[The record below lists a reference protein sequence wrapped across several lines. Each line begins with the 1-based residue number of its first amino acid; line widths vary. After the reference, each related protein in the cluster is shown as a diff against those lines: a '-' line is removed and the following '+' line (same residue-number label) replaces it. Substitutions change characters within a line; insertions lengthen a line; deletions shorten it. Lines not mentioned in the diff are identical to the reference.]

1 MSDLAVI
8 RLPDCKTLPSPEG
21 GDYLECFIPYN
32 NGRNRRDINST
43 GKHLLIYVIFTIIL
57 LTDCYT
63 EEDLGI
69 RYNGTVSTT
78 ESGRMCQSW
87 DSNTPHFHP
96 ITSLHRY
103 YLEDHNYCRNPEGR
117 GKRPWCYTM
126 DPTVRWEYC
135 DVLNCSAILESTAA
149 TSNSSEVVMIG
160 VAVVIPVLIIL
171 ILAMIV
177 IIFILRR
184 ATRKKQQL
192 PYPFKPHVDKGDDSC
207 VNNQYYDPTLF
218 NYEKLPNI
226 PRENITYIGDLGE
239 GNFGMVMKG
248 EAKGITL
255 KEPSTLVAIKV
266 LKEGSNKDAKND
278 FIKEAVHM
286 NQFDHP
292 NILKLLGVCFDKEPL
307 CLIFEYM
314 DLGDLNNYLRRTAIS
329 CSQSSST
336 LTMQQLAD
344 MAVHVAAGLEYLAV
358 RHFVHRDLATRNC
371 LINEKLFVKIS
382 DFGLSKD
389 VYCKDYYRLG
399 EKSVLPI
406 RWMPPEA
413 ILYSTFTTQSDIW
426 SFGIVLWEIF
436 SSGTQPYCALSNEE
450 VVERVTNGQIL
461 RCPSG
466 CPKELYG
473 LMVRCWASEPKER
486 PTAAEVYK
494 DLLKWSPPDDTADC
508 KQPLGY
514 VFMKPSLSSSP
525 GEATPTQLEE
535 TAV

>member
-1 MSDLAVI
+1 M
-8 RLPDCKTLPSPEG
+8 
-21 GDYLECFIPYN
+21 
-32 NGRNRRDINST
+32 
-43 GKHLLIYVIFTIIL
+43 
-57 LTDCYT
+57 
-63 EEDLGI
+63 GI
-69 RYNGTVSTT
+69 HYNGTLNVT
-78 ESGRMCQSW
+78 ESGRTCQKW
-87 DSNTPHFHP
+87 DSDTPHSHP

-126 DPTVRWEYC
+126 DPAVRWEYC
-135 DVLNCSAILESTAA
+135 DVLNCTAGILDSAA
-149 TSNSSEVVMIG
+149 TTSSNGVVIA
-160 VAVVIPVLIIL
+160 VAVVIPILIVLIL
-171 ILAMIV
+171 TMIV

-184 ATRKKQQL
+184 GIREKQQL
-192 PYPFKPHVDKGDDSC
+192 PYPIKPRVAKGDESC
-207 VNNQYYDPTLF
+207 VNNQYYDPVLL

-248 EAKGITL
+248 EAIGITP

-278 FIKEAVHM
+278 FVKEAVHM

-314 DLGDLNNYLRRTAIS
+314 DLGDLNRYLRKTAIS
-329 CSQSSST
+329 CSRSSST
-336 LTMQQLAD
+336 LTVQQLAD

-413 ILYSTFTTQSDIW
+413 ILYSTFTTQSDVW

-466 CPKELYG
+466 CPNELYSI
-473 LMVRCWASEPKER
+473 MIRCWATEPKER
-486 PTAAEVYK
+486 PTASEVYN
-494 DLLKWSPPDDTADC
+494 DLVKWSPSNDDTA
-508 KQPLGY
+508 KNVQPPGY
-514 VFMKPSLSSSP
+514 VFMKSSVSSP
-525 GEATPTQLEE
+525 PEETPSEGTPSEDGEATPTKLEE